1 MRTVFN
7 PTFILAL
14 MLPFISFSQN
24 DLRLLNGKTVPYF
37 KYSVDYDAE
46 MFYYQ
51 TEKSNGK
58 RVTRSVLLE
67 DVYAFTDSLQC
78 EVILYKPVSPD
89 QMSVVQMGNYVTGA
103 SLARAD
109 YNPYWLMAGGF
120 VLSGA
125 GMYVFDNPM
134 IGLVV
139 PIVYSTSVS
148 FIKPSR
154 DQFILAHPEYADD
167 EDVLYGYRQMGKNKS
182 MKYGIIGSA
191 GGVITGFIISSF
203 LSSGN

>member
-1 MRTVFN
+1 MRTVFKLV
-7 PTFILAL
+7 FILAL
-14 MLPFISFSQN
+14 MLPFMSFSQN

-51 TEKSNGK
+51 AEKSNGK
-58 RVTRSVLLE
+58 LVTRSVLLE
-67 DVYAFTDSLQC
+67 DVYAFTDSLQQ
-78 EVILYKPVSPD
+78 EVVLYKPVTSD
-89 QMSVVQMGNYVTGA
+89 QMSVAQMGNYVTGA
-103 SLARAD
+103 SLARTD

-125 GMYVFDNPM
+125 GMYVFDSPM

-154 DQFILAHPEYADD
+154 DQFILAHPEYADN

-191 GGVITGFIISSF
+191 GGVITGFILRS
-203 LSSGN
+203 LLTSGD